1 MADREYS
8 RYQSK
13 VIKAFYDNRDTSDQQ
28 RLSELVAD
36 LYLTEGKKK
45 AKLWAT
51 AQEIMTRMGVPASRI
66 AHVVASDDAAILA
79 EVVKDIQAG
88 KIQKPAPPNHPQRN
102 KNRLSRRVHE
112 VSTQCTNFVGILCGK
127 FPPGY

>member
-13 VIKAFYDNRDTSDQQ
+13 VIKSFYDNRDTSDQQ

-51 AQEIMTRMGVPASRI
+51 AEEIMTRLGVPASRI
-66 AHVVASDDAAILA
+66 AHIVASDDAAILA

-88 KIQKPAPPNHPQRN
+88 KIQKPAPP
-102 KNRLSRRVHE
+102 K
-112 VSTQCTNFVGILCGK
+112 
-127 FPPGY
+127 PPAT